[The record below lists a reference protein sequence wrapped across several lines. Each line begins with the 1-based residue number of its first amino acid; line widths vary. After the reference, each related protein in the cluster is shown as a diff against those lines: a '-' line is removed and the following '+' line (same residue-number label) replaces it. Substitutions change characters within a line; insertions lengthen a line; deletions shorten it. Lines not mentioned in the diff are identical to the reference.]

1 MKYINKILLTTFIF
15 SILLLSE
22 NYSAS
27 ANISNNR
34 DFSNYIKTTSYK
46 KSQSNSYE
54 VIKLNDSIIPEGEED
69 EIITINPSLDNTSS
83 DNIDNNYNSENSSLE
98 QNNLDNTNNK
108 NLDNTNNKTEDTSLE
123 TNTAENVSSE
133 TSSANSNLETSTSSP
148 LTDETSTVSNNL
160 TEYIDETQTATPS
173 VSSLHK
179 NSNNSSSGSNN
190 TSEESLNKFD
200 LAVSNLMVFLVLMAI
215 LLYKFSPK
223 VKALIKLMTLDKD
236 EV

>member
-46 KSQSNSYE
+46 KSQNNSYE

-108 NLDNTNNKTEDTSLE
+108 TEDTSLE

-148 LTDETSTVSNNL
+148 LTNETSTVSNNL
-160 TEYIDETQTATPS
+160 TESIDETQTATPS

>member
-22 NYSAS
+22 NYYAS

-46 KSQSNSYE
+46 KSQNNSYE

-83 DNIDNNYNSENSSLE
+83 DNIDNIDNNYNSENSSLE
-98 QNNLDNTNNK
+98 QN

-148 LTDETSTVSNNL
+148 LTNETSTVSNNL
-160 TEYIDETQTATPS
+160 TESIDETQTATPS

>member
-34 DFSNYIKTTSYK
+34 DFSNYIKATSYK

-108 NLDNTNNKTEDTSLE
+108 TEDTSLE

-148 LTDETSTVSNNL
+148 LTNETSTVSNNL

>member
-34 DFSNYIKTTSYK
+34 DFSNYIETTSYK

-54 VIKLNDSIIPEGEED
+54 VIKLNDSMIPEGEED
-69 EIITINPSLDNTSS
+69 EIITINPSSN
-83 DNIDNNYNSENSSLE
+83 NIDNNYNNENNSLE
-98 QNNLDNTNNK
+98 KN

-133 TSSANSNLETSTSSP
+133 TSSANSNVETSTSSP
-148 LTDETSTVSNNL
+148 LENETSTVFNNL
-160 TEYIDETQTATPS
+160 TESTDETQTATPS

-190 TSEESLNKFD
+190 TSEEGLNKFD
-200 LAVSNLMVFLVLMAI
+200 LAMSNLMVFLLLMAI

-223 VKALIKLMTLDKD
+223 VKALINLMTLDKD

>member
-160 TEYIDETQTATPS
+160 TESIDETQTATPS